1 MRAGEMM
8 SDNVRAIIG
17 AVLGASAA
25 GVGATAAAPDAAPVF
40 ALSLAGAGG
49 AIGAGLH
56 QLGRAITIWIEAD
69 AAMRREITA
78 QIGAVRE
85 LVEKVTKEAP

>member
-1 MRAGEMM
+1 M
-8 SDNVRAIIG
+8 SDGFRSMIG

-56 QLGRAITIWIEAD
+56 QLGRAVTIWIEAD
-69 AAMRREITA
+69 AAMRREVAA
-78 QIGAVRE
+78 QLVAVRQ
-85 LVEKVTKEAP
+85 LVESIKGDK

>member
-1 MRAGEMM
+1 MIN
-8 SDNVRAIIG
+8 DNVRAMIG

-25 GVGATAAAPDAAPVF
+25 GIGATAAAPEAGP
-40 ALSLAGAGG
+40 ALAVSIAGAGG

-56 QLGRAITIWIEAD
+56 QLGRAITTWIEAD

-85 LVEKVTKEAP
+85 LVERVTKGAS

>member
-1 MRAGEMM
+1 MI
-8 SDNVRAIIG
+8 SDNIRGVSG

-25 GVGATAAAPDAAPVF
+25 GIGATAAAPDAAPAF

-56 QLGRAITIWIEAD
+56 QLGRAVTSWIEAD
-69 AAMRREITA
+69 AAMRRELVA
-78 QIGAVRE
+78 QIVAVRE
-85 LVEKVTKEAP
+85 LVERVGRSDS

>member
-1 MRAGEMM
+1 M
-8 SDNVRAIIG
+8 SDTIRATIG

-25 GVGATAAAPDAAPVF
+25 GVGATAAAPDAAPAF

-56 QLGRAITIWIEAD
+56 QLGRAITSWIEAD
-69 AAMRREITA
+69 AAMRRELVA
-78 QIGAVRE
+78 QIGAVRA
-85 LVEKVTKEAP
+85 LVENMNKERGV

>member
-1 MRAGEMM
+1 M
-8 SDNVRAIIG
+8 SDNFRAIIG

-56 QLGRAITIWIEAD
+56 QLGRAITSWIESD

-85 LVEKVTKEAP
+85 LVEKVTKGAP

>member
-1 MRAGEMM
+1 MIN
-8 SDNVRAIIG
+8 DNIRSMIG

-25 GVGATAAAPDAAPVF
+25 GIGATAAAPDAAPAF
-40 ALSLAGAGG
+40 AVSLAGAGG

-56 QLGRAITIWIEAD
+56 QLGRAITSWIEAD
-69 AAMRREITA
+69 AAMRREVSA
-78 QIGAVRE
+78 QIAAVRE

>member
-1 MRAGEMM
+1 M
-8 SDNVRAIIG
+8 SDGFRSMIG

-49 AIGAGLH
+49 AIGAGIH
-56 QLGRAITIWIEAD
+56 QLGRAVTIWIEAD
-69 AAMRREITA
+69 AAMRREVAA
-78 QIGAVRE
+78 QLVAVRQ
-85 LVEKVTKEAP
+85 LVESIKGDK

>member
-1 MRAGEMM
+1 M
-8 SDNVRAIIG
+8 IG

-25 GVGATAAAPDAAPVF
+25 GIGATASAPEAGPVF
-40 ALSLAGAGG
+40 AVSLAGAGG

-56 QLGRAITIWIEAD
+56 QLGRAVTIWIEAD

>member
-1 MRAGEMM
+1 MIN
-8 SDNVRAIIG
+8 DHVRSMIG

-25 GVGATAAAPDAAPVF
+25 GIGATAAAPEAGP
-40 ALSLAGAGG
+40 ALAVSIAGAGG

-56 QLGRAITIWIEAD
+56 QLGRAITSWIEAD

-85 LVEKVTKEAP
+85 LVEKVTKGAP

>member
-1 MRAGEMM
+1 MM
-8 SDNVRAIIG
+8 NDNVRAIIG

>member
-1 MRAGEMM
+1 MREGQVI

-85 LVEKVTKEAP
+85 LVEKITKGAP